1 MTAIKPISEELVIA
15 QVEKAEN
22 KTESGIILP
31 DSAIQRPQYA
41 TVISVSDDHAKTKP
55 GDTILI
61 RKHAGTE
68 ITHEGQDY
76 LVLHI
81 NEILA
86 ITGKA

>member
-1 MTAIKPISEELVIA
+1 MKTLKPINEDLVIA
-15 QVEKAEN
+15 QVEEADN

-31 DSAIQRPQYA
+31 EASIQRPQYA
-41 TVISVSDDHAKTKP
+41 TVTAVSDDHAKTRP

-61 RKHAGTE
+61 RRNSGTE
-68 ITHEGQDY
+68 ITHEGQDF

-86 ITGKA
+86 IVGEA